1 MVFGC
6 FGKSGGGGAGESTF
20 YMGYSAVHFRFSAIS
35 ICKSSTLGN
44 RIGKPVDDGACDSGG
59 WFISNFIGFGIGGLG
74 RLVGVKG
81 LFYRIAGRSAAG
93 IDGPTEYSLYPANVS
108 AKLLP
113 KDPQE
118 VCRKIDTNFN
128 LKFEIRN
135 LNSNSKLKISNYLGC
150 AIIDA
155 NDIGRNVLGNTTL
168 LPNKLIEEIFK
179 DNPMGQTNEQ
189 TPVTIVFEM

>member
-93 IDGPTEYSLYPANVS
+93 IDDQLNILYTLQMFQQNYYQKTHKKS
-108 AKLLP
+108 AGKLTP
-113 KDPQE
+113 
-118 VCRKIDTNFN
+118 I
-128 LKFEIRN
+128 
-135 LNSNSKLKISNYLGC
+135 
-150 AIIDA
+150 
-155 NDIGRNVLGNTTL
+155 
-168 LPNKLIEEIFK
+168 LI
-179 DNPMGQTNEQ
+179 
-189 TPVTIVFEM
+189 